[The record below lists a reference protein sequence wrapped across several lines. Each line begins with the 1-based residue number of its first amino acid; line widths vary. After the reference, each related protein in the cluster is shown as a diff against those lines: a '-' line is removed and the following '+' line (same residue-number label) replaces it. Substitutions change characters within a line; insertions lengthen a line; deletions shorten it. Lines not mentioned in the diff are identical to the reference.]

1 MLKPLYCE
9 KSNRIC
15 HFATRHPVTVHKVAI
30 VPMDFVSK
38 IYQDFF
44 FQKGH
49 YSKKIS
55 QKGHYSKPA
64 AFLTENSD
72 TCLFLLFHGK
82 SIGLSLPIFLI
93 IFLVGIV
100 VRKAAGFAYN
110 LIQNLSTTIWC
121 ITAITRNKIAFVWYM

>member
-49 YSKKIS
+49 YSK
-55 QKGHYSKPA
+55 PA

-72 TCLFLLFHGK
+72 TVYFYF
-82 SIGLSLPIFLI
+82 SMENLSLPIFLI
-93 IFLVGIV
+93 IFLVGIL

-110 LIQNLSTTIWC
+110 LIQNFINYYLMHYSYYKKQNSIC
-121 ITAITRNKIAFVWYM
+121 MVYVAI

>member
-1 MLKPLYCE
+1 MANSFLVITFMFSKHFSLFFKKKLNALGGKWWTQINMLKTLYCE

-49 YSKKIS
+49 YSKKNS

-72 TCLFLLFHGK
+72 TVYFYF
-82 SIGLSLPIFLI
+82 SME
-93 IFLVGIV
+93 
-100 VRKAAGFAYN
+100 N
-110 LIQNLSTTIWC
+110 L
-121 ITAITRNKIAFVWYM
+121 